1 MLEIVAGVAPIVALA
16 TCTFALVAFAAD
28 RPRLGWCANLVGFGL
43 ITWSVLR

>member
-1 MLEIVAGVAPIVALA
+1 MLSPEIAPLVALA
-16 TCTFALVAFAAD
+16 MAPIAMVAFAAD